1 HVLEP
6 LKETRIPAPAIEQAS
21 GVAFLQSLGVELPE
35 RVRERVRTVEYEVA
49 IKCELKPSFP
59 RAESEDCV
67 VTVVAE
73 AADGKQQTWTGYNW
87 LEQTQNE
94 RRRRSRREEMITLYD
109 RRKLEAV
116 PALLESLRIKP
127 LGYGGGLG
135 LRVTKRF
142 GEVFSAWLKSVP
154 PEITV
159 QLAGDLASFGAEA
172 VAGRVKLDATEA
184 GIDWFDLRVVLDVSD
199 ATLTAEEIKLL
210 LNARGG
216 YVRLAGKGWG

>member
-1 HVLEP
+1 DGSEPPPILCILPGLPTLYVCADAIFEGPEPHEHVLEP
-6 LKETRIPAPAIEQAS
+6 LKETRIPAPAIEQPS

-59 RAESEDCV
+59 RADSEDCI

-116 PALLESLRIKP
+116 PALL
-127 LGYGGGLG
+127 
-135 LRVTKRF
+135 
-142 GEVFSAWLKSVP
+142 
-154 PEITV
+154 
-159 QLAGDLASFGAEA
+159 
-172 VAGRVKLDATEA
+172 
-184 GIDWFDLRVVLDVSD
+184 
-199 ATLTAEEIKLL
+199 
-210 LNARGG
+210 
-216 YVRLAGKGWG
+216 